1 MDIYLGNLPAQ
12 TKTGNLA
19 LMLAAFS
26 DSFRLTLYEQE
37 DPEGEN
43 NYYGHVS
50 CMDRTDSQQVI
61 SRLNGLIFHGR
72 ELIAREY
79 VKRSEARTAQL
90 QQPEPERR
98 GRERSLLGSFTMDDN
113 GLKWSPQLV

>member
-1 MDIYLGNLPAQ
+1 MDVYLGNLPAQ

-37 DPEGEN
+37 SPVGER

-50 CMDRTDSQQVI
+50 CMDRSDSQQVI

-79 VKRSEARTAQL
+79 VKRRETHAEQGRRL
-90 QQPEPERR
+90 ERR

-113 GLKWSPQLV
+113 GLQWSPQLV